1 MISLEKITDFAKE
14 NCSADNTIPK
24 AVEEWGSWNG
34 YKVFVPDYGFWEN
47 GEELPEI
54 GLPEYI
60 LVKDNE
66 VRLASV
72 EETTEIMLGGE
83 CTIPEE

>member
-1 MISLEKITDFAKE
+1 MISLKKIADLAKE
-14 NCSADNTIPK
+14 NCTAIDNTISK

-47 GEELPEI
+47 GEEPPEI

-60 LVKDNE
+60 
-66 VRLASV
+66 
-72 EETTEIMLGGE
+72 
-83 CTIPEE
+83 